1 MNALEK
7 FFKECLND
15 QLRTAGDNIS
25 LINPKTQ
32 ETKSFNAVVTQT
44 SGDVSLE
51 IGDINYAISAHVLIP
66 QDYVPKVGYVI
77 NHRGEKYKIIKMIKS
92 PWEAAYSCDLIKI

>member
-32 ETKSFNAVVTQT
+32 ETISFNAVLTQT
-44 SGDVSLE
+44 DGDVTLE
-51 IGDINYAISAHVLIP
+51 IGDINYEISAHVLIP
-66 QDYVPKVGYVI
+66 QDYTPKVGYVI
-77 NHRGEKYKIIKMIKS
+77 NHRGDKYKITSMTKS